1 MKGGKTDYYIKLS
14 WGLLKA
20 SKFDFDK
27 ALYSAF
33 RMSQMYC
40 EL

>member
-1 MKGGKTDYYIKLS
+1 MKGGKNR
-14 WGLLKA
+14 LLHQTFMG
-20 SKFDFDK
+20 SPEGNFDK

>member
-1 MKGGKTDYYIKLS
+1 MKGGKNR
-14 WGLLKA
+14 LLHQTFMGSPEGKY
-20 SKFDFDK
+20 FDK